1 MRVCKEHSLPKF
13 YATKTEPDKRWKHG
27 KWTWE
32 SSLMGVE
39 ETLHFSDQS
48 TWTSL
53 QPSPPPW
60 IFKSGALWYQA
71 MPGLWLVGRISC
83 WPIKVDASG
92 SSLSWE
98 GIHREARSL
107 GVGHCVFT
115 MANLIEEVKEEEPGI
130 ETDSVNLEQQASI
143 AKQRKRKMS
152 DQSKGLDS
160 EKVRLPY
167 SCSSSSSPT
176 LPLSGTKHL
185 LNAHPFSQSPPSH
198 PPSIMSLWMTLFSYQ
213 IWKLMRKV
221 KSTLQQN
228 EGRDKKGKKSTILVF
243 NHHPQNEK
251 KNENQPMVD
260 EEIRR
265 AFPTVLLTILQVPS
279 CAHLEPETLSN
290 LLSLQE
296 SPDRTVICVGIK
308 QQQWSSL

>member
-1 MRVCKEHSLPKF
+1 M
-13 YATKTEPDKRWKHG
+13 
-27 KWTWE
+27 
-32 SSLMGVE
+32 
-39 ETLHFSDQS
+39 
-48 TWTSL
+48 
-53 QPSPPPW
+53 
-60 IFKSGALWYQA
+60 
-71 MPGLWLVGRISC
+71 
-83 WPIKVDASG
+83 
-92 SSLSWE
+92 SWE

-176 LPLSGTKHL
+176 LPLSGTKPL

-198 PPSIMSLWMTLFSYQ
+198 PPSIMSLWMALFSYQ
-213 IWKLMRKV
+213 IRKLTRKV

-228 EGRDKKGKKSTILVF
+228 EGRDKKGKKSTIPVF
-243 NHHPQNEK
+243 NHHPQNEN

-265 AFPTVLLTILQVPS
+265 AFPTVLLTIFQVPPM
-279 CAHLEPETLSN
+279 CPPGARDLEQSAVTTGKALT
-290 LLSLQE
+290 
-296 SPDRTVICVGIK
+296 D
-308 QQQWSSL
+308 